1 MSADDRVAT
10 DDELRVRRALAISA
24 HGGLDG
30 ALAAGAIPSN
40 IDVSLSEAL
49 ILGLIRQNV
58 RTFLTVFG
66 HGSTDVAEVLRVYE
80 ESGAIRVF
88 PAHHETEASH
98 AATALRWFSGE
109 KAAVVTSIG
118 PGALHAMAGSLA
130 ASSNGIGVWHL
141 YGDETSEDEGPNLQ
155 QIARPGQHLYL
166 QLTSVLGGSYVLH
179 TPEAIG
185 TALRRGANVV
195 GHPYRAGPFFLLMP
209 LNTQPKI
216 LPQFNL
222 RELPQGEPTAL
233 GAAADI
239 GGYADAIE
247 ILEQA
252 SKVVVRL
259 GRGAADARDEVMEFL
274 DLVDGVA
281 IVAPAVQGVIPH
293 HHPRNMTVG
302 GSKGSISGNFAME
315 NAETL
320 VVIGSRSVCQS
331 DCSRTG
337 YPNVRRVININTDVD
352 DATHYVDTVALIG
365 DGARTLRVLNERLRS
380 HGVVKP
386 TSESAWLSVC
396 SEQRARWEE
405 YKAERLEHSV
415 LFDPVWDKEVL
426 TQPAAIATV
435 LQWARE
441 RDVVTFIDSG
451 DVQAYAFQLA
461 TDDKYGRTIT
471 DTGSS
476 YMGFAP
482 SALLATA
489 LTHTPFYGLALCGDG
504 SFMMSPQILIDG
516 VEHGAT
522 GCVVVL
528 DNRRMAA
535 ISSLQRAQYGR
546 DFATSSATAVDFV
559 RWAESVEGVRA
570 FFGGET
576 TRSLVDALE
585 SASEYSGLS
594 LVHVPVYYGDDPM
607 GAIESFGGWNVGRW
621 VDEVQRE
628 RHRIGL

>member
-1 MSADDRVAT
+1 
-10 DDELRVRRALAISA
+10 
-24 HGGLDG
+24 
-30 ALAAGAIPSN
+30 
-40 IDVSLSEAL
+40 
-49 ILGLIRQNV
+49 
-58 RTFLTVFG
+58 
-66 HGSTDVAEVLRVYE
+66 
-80 ESGAIRVF
+80 
-88 PAHHETEASH
+88 
-98 AATALRWFSGE
+98 
-109 KAAVVTSIG
+109 
-118 PGALHAMAGSLA
+118 MAGSLV

-155 QIARPGQHLYL
+155 QISGHEQHLYL
-166 QLTSVLGGSYVLH
+166 RLTSVLGGAYVLH

-209 LNTQPKI
+209 LNTQPAM
-216 LPQFNL
+216 LRDFNL
-222 RELPQGEPTAL
+222 RELPQGDPAPL
-233 GAAADI
+233 GAAADV
-239 GGYADAIE
+239 GGYDEALE
-247 ILEQA
+247 ILDNA

-259 GRGAADARDEVMEFL
+259 GRGAVGAGNEIEEFL
-274 DLVDGVA
+274 ELVDGVA
-281 IVAPAVQGVIPH
+281 VVAPAVQGLIPF

-315 NAETL
+315 NADTL

-337 YPNVRRVININTDVD
+337 YPNVRRVININTDID

-365 DGARTLRVLNERLRS
+365 DGARTIRELNERLRNRTT
-380 HGVVKP
+380 K
-386 TSESAWLSVC
+386 SESSSSTWLQSCV
-396 SEQRARWEE
+396 EQRRRWEE
-405 YKAERLEHSV
+405 YKAERLRHPL
-415 LFDPVWDKEVL
+415 LFDPVWKKEIL

-435 LQWARE
+435 LEWAHERE
-441 RDVVTFIDSG
+441 LVTFVDSG

-461 TDDKYGRTIT
+461 TDDDYGRTIT

-482 SALLATA
+482 SALLATVLSSA
-489 LTHTPFYGLALCGDG
+489 PFYALALCGDG
-504 SFMMSPQILIDG
+504 SFMMSPQILLDG

-546 DFATSSATAVDFV
+546 DFATSSTTAVDFV
-559 RWAESVEGVRA
+559 QWAESVEGVRA
-570 FFGGET
+570 FYGGDT
-576 TRSLVDALE
+576 IDALRAALGE
-585 SASEYSGLS
+585 AHDFAGLS

-607 GAIESFGGWNVGRW
+607 GAIESFGGWNVGKW
-621 VDEVQRE
+621 VDDVQRE